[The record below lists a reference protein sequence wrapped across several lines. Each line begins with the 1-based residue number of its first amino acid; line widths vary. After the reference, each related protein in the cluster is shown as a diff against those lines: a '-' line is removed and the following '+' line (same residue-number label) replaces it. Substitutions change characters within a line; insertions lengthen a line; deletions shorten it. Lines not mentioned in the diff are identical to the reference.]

1 LFGSPP
7 KLEAMA
13 GAMKQW
19 KSAQATEEVV
29 QRIFDVCG
37 WEDDAGDELMFAL
50 PSGKEAAA

>member
-1 LFGSPP
+1 
-7 KLEAMA
+7 MA
-13 GAMKQW
+13 GAMIQW
-19 KSAQATEEVV
+19 KSAQATGEVV